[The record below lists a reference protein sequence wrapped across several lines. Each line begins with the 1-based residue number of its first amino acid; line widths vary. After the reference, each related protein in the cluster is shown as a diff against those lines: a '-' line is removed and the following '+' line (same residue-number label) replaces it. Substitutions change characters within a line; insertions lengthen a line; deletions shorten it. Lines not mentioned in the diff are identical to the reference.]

1 MSTVIRHSL
10 RGTAVHE
17 FAFGSQPMDQAVV
30 ITPAVHQPE
39 MIRAQLDLKAQVPGA
54 LRSGESGPAGLRF
67 SFVFH
72 D

>member
-1 MSTVIRHSL
+1 MMSTVIRHSL

-39 MIRAQLDLKAQVPGA
+39 MIRAQRNLRAQIVGA
-54 LRSGESGPAGLRF
+54 LRG
-67 SFVFH
+67 
-72 D
+72 